1 MLTRHDHHTALC
13 TTPGCPCE
21 EIAEE
26 RGLRQREPAS
36 EWDMDLWDGRYEDRY
51 VWREAS

>member
-1 MLTRHDHHTALC
+1 MLTRHDHHTLLC

-26 RGLRQREPAS
+26 RHLSRRDAAS
-36 EWDMDLWDGRYEDRY
+36 DMDADMAAGRAEDAAER
-51 VWREAS
+51 WAA

>member
-13 TTPGCPCE
+13 ATPGCPCE

-26 RGLRQREPAS
+26 RAYRSAEAAS
-36 EWDMDLWDGRYEDRY
+36 DWDADRAAGRAEDAAER
-51 VWREAS
+51 WAA

>member
-26 RGLRQREPAS
+26 GYYRNAEAAS
-36 EWDMDLWDGRYEDRY
+36 DWDADRAAGRAEDAAER
-51 VWREAS
+51 WAA